1 MSALDADALAT
12 LTPEEREAIEADEM
26 TADDRA
32 ALAAVAGDS
41 PPARNTAA
49 GDDDDDED
57 DDEDD
62 DGPAAAPVEG
72 HGAAPASAEQGA
84 DADADP
90 EPTPRAVPR
99 YQAELPA
106 DYDDQIKDLKARDA
120 DLRQKF
126 KDGEIDID
134 ERDAGLAEITE
145 QREALLV
152 QRAKAEISTE
162 MTQQSAA
169 EQWRATV
176 AASIESFA
184 KPENGGIDYTKD
196 AEAMEALD
204 SEVKSLGQMPR
215 HANKPMEWFMQ
226 EAHRR
231 VLAERG
237 ITLAPKP
244 APQKDPVADA
254 RAARKPPV
262 DAAPKTLAQVP
273 GSDGPGDVG
282 DEFADILALD
292 GVEYEDAIGR
302 LARTDPAKFDRFM
315 RGR

>member
-12 LTPEEREAIEADEM
+12 LTPEEREAIEADDM

-32 ALAAVAGDS
+32 ALAAVAGDAA
-41 PPARNTAA
+41 PATDA
-49 GDDDDDED
+49 DSDDED

-62 DGPAAAPVEG
+62 DDEAAGDAAPVEG
-72 HGAAPASAEQGA
+72 QGAAPAKTDATDEPPAKPKAE
-84 DADADP
+84 
-90 EPTPRAVPR
+90 AVPR

-106 DYDDQIKDLKARDA
+106 DYDDKIKDLKARDA
-120 DLRQKF
+120 ELRQKF

-204 SEVKSLGQMPR
+204 SEVKALGQMPR